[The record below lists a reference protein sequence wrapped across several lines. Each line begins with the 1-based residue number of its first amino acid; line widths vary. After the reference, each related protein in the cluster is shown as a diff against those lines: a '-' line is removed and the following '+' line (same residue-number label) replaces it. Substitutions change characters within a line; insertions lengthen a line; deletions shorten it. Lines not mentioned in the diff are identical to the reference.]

1 MGLNEEE
8 FEKELDELLVC
19 VSNNINKPLKKFT
32 PQDLLSAAI
41 DSQAA
46 KNMRD
51 LINENK
57 IAEDEDELPFEVI
70 QALKEAHEAHEMQR
84 ILDEQRK
91 QQLRKELTDLGWK
104 PPPSY
109 KNRDYG
115 IPVLKRMLKKMK
127 KRRKKL
133 LNDLETLGYAFFLFF
148 FDIERHTNEELEKI
162 VKEAKVKAAAKV
174 KAEEKAAAKVKATEE
189 KAAVKAAEKRERLL
203 IRAVA
208 VGHPRGDFDDYNNDD
223 LEDFVKEYV
232 AKREKLLNQ
241 AVRLGRDW
249 GEFDDLDD
257 DELESKLQRIKKEVY
272 AERAKERKK
281 RKRDEEDRNQEGAD
295 EQDALLAKAKRC
307 S

>member
-1 MGLNEEE
+1 
-8 FEKELDELLVC
+8 
-19 VSNNINKPLKKFT
+19 
-32 PQDLLSAAI
+32 
-41 DSQAA
+41 
-46 KNMRD
+46 MRN
-51 LINENK
+51 LINENN

-174 KAEEKAAAKVKATEE
+174 KAEEKAAAKVKAEEKAKVKATEEKAAAKVKAEEKAAAKVKATEE

-232 AKREKLLNQ
+232 AKREKLLKG